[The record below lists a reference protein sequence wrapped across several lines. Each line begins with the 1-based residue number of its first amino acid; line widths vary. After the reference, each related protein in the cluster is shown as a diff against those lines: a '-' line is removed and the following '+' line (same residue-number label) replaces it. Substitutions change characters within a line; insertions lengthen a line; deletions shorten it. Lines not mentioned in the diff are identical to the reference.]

1 MTSRVDHR
9 IEDYALIGDL
19 QTAALVHRDGSID
32 WLCLPRF
39 DSPACFAALL
49 GDESHGHWRIAPSDA
64 GARRTRRY
72 VGETL
77 VLETEWATESGSVR
91 VLDFMPPRDEV
102 ADVVRI
108 VEGVR
113 GTVEVSMELRLR
125 FDHGSVS
132 PWILQGDGGG
142 HYAVAGP
149 DSVWLHSDVEVA
161 HHDRT
166 IATTFT
172 VGEGE
177 RVGFVL
183 TYQPSH
189 LGSPRR
195 MDPHRA
201 LSGTKRFWEE
211 WVDGCDVSGPYAEE
225 VRRSLIL
232 IKALT
237 YAPTGGILAAATTS
251 LPEQIGGERNW
262 DYRYCWLRDAS
273 FSLQALLHSGYL
285 DEARAWREWLVRA
298 AAGRPDQ
305 LRIMYRVDGGRW
317 IHEQTVDWLPGFAG
331 SRPVRIGNG
340 ASEQR
345 QLDVWGEVLVS
356 LHLARDAGLPLSET
370 SWEVQRELMDWLEGN
385 WADPDNGLW
394 EMRGDRQHFV
404 HSKAL
409 AWAGVDRSIRTAEKH
424 GLDAPVSRWK
434 AMAQQIHS
442 EVSEKGFDSER
453 GTFVQYY
460 GTKEVDAAL
469 LLLPRVGFVSWDDPR
484 AIGTVRAVQ
493 ADLEQDGFLRR
504 YRNEQG
510 ADGLSG
516 GEGVFVACSFWLVD
530 ALKATGRDEEATA
543 LFEKLLALRNDVGM
557 LSEEYDVAGSRHL
570 GNTPQAFS
578 LVGLVNSARHLAD
591 GHVGTHAPG
600 EPR

>member
-1 MTSRVDHR
+1 
-9 IEDYALIGDL
+9 
-19 QTAALVHRDGSID
+19 
-32 WLCLPRF
+32 
-39 DSPACFAALL
+39 
-49 GDESHGHWRIAPSDA
+49 
-64 GARRTRRY
+64 
-72 VGETL
+72 
-77 VLETEWATESGSVR
+77 
-91 VLDFMPPRDEV
+91 
-102 ADVVRI
+102 
-108 VEGVR
+108 
-113 GTVEVSMELRLR
+113 
-125 FDHGSVS
+125 
-132 PWILQGDGGG
+132 
-142 HYAVAGP
+142 
-149 DSVWLHSDVEVA
+149 
-161 HHDRT
+161 
-166 IATTFT
+166 
-172 VGEGE
+172 
-177 RVGFVL
+177 
-183 TYQPSH
+183 
-189 LGSPRR
+189 
-195 MDPHRA
+195 
-201 LSGTKRFWEE
+201 
-211 WVDGCDVSGPYAEE
+211 
-225 VRRSLIL
+225 
-232 IKALT
+232 
-237 YAPTGGILAAATTS
+237 
-251 LPEQIGGERNW
+251 
-262 DYRYCWLRDAS
+262 
-273 FSLQALLHSGYL
+273 
-285 DEARAWREWLVRA
+285 
-298 AAGRPDQ
+298 
-305 LRIMYRVDGGRW
+305 
-317 IHEQTVDWLPGFAG
+317 VDWLPGFAG